1 MSANEG
7 GEADL
12 DRMLL
17 APEVAEILNVSVPRV
32 YELIRAGVLP
42 SVRLGRQVR
51 VDRRKLQAFLDGG
64 GRCLRDRGAPSPPDP
79 V

>member
-51 VDRRKLQAFLDGG
+51 VDRRKLPAFLDGG
-64 GRCLRDRGAPSPPDP
+64 GRCLRDSGAP
-79 V
+79 

>member
-7 GEADL
+7 GELDL

-32 YELIRAGVLP
+32 YELVRAGVLP

-64 GRCLRDRGAPSPPDP
+64 GRCLPDSDL
-79 V
+79 

>member
-51 VDRRKLQAFLDGG
+51 VDRRKLQAFLDDG
-64 GRCLRDRGAPSPPDP
+64 GRCLPDRRAT
-79 V
+79 